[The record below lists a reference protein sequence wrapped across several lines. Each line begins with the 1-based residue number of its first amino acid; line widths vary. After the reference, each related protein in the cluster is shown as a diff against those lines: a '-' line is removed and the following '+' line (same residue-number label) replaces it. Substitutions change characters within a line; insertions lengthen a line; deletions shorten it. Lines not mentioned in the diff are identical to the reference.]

1 MVYQIVKLLLKQ
13 AEGRLQINAKMQDG
27 ATAFLLAVMSG
38 HEKVVRLLLPAQK
51 GQTDGAVASG
61 GGDSRDSTISQALDI
76 ALEYHGP
83 GHKVVELLEAEMR
96 ARENTRRRRR
106 NGQ

>member
-1 MVYQIVKLLLKQ
+1 MMIKSINNGTYYDTYHVVYQIVKLLLKQ

-51 GQTDGAVASG
+51 EKGQTDGAVASG
-61 GGDSRDSTISQALDI
+61 GSDSRDSTISQALDI
-76 ALEYHGP
+76 A
-83 GHKVVELLEAEMR
+83 
-96 ARENTRRRRR
+96 
-106 NGQ
+106 